1 MRKLALISIAALVLG
16 FMPVAFAQD
25 ELNHGEI
32 GIFGDYFRS
41 STTGN
46 TNFAGIG
53 GRVSFNVHRFVQ
65 LEAGMAYDFEKVF
78 SESFTDAATGNVS
91 FGRSNLRVLHGLG
104 GFKIHA
110 PLGAFRPFITLKGG
124 VVNFRFDQRPLTFGT
139 FTSSVEDLRT
149 NDVKGVFA
157 PGGGIEAFIGWFGI
171 RADAADEMFWDRG
184 THHNLKVTFGPT
196 IRF

>member
-1 MRKLALISIAALVLG
+1 
-16 FMPVAFAQD
+16 
-25 ELNHGEI
+25 
-32 GIFGDYFRS
+32 
-41 STTGN
+41 
-46 TNFAGIG
+46 
-53 GRVSFNVHRFVQ
+53 
-65 LEAGMAYDFEKVF
+65 VF

>member
-1 MRKLALISIAALVLG
+1 
-16 FMPVAFAQD
+16 MPAAFAQD

-32 GIFGDYFRS
+32 GVFGDYFRS

-53 GRVSFNVHRFVQ
+53 GRASFNVHRFVQ
-65 LEAGMAYDFEKVF
+65 LEAEMAYDFEKAF
-78 SESFTDAATGNVS
+78 SEGFTDAATGNVT
-91 FGRSNLRVLHGLG
+91 FNRSNLRVLNGLG

-110 PLGAFRPFITLKGG
+110 PLGAFRPFISLKGG
-124 VVNFRFDQRPLTFGT
+124 VLNFRFDRRPVTFGT
-139 FTSSVEDLRT
+139 FTSSVDNLRT

-157 PGGGIEAFIGWFGI
+157 PGGGIEAFIGPIGI
-171 RADAADEMFWDRG
+171 RADAADVMFWDG
-184 THHNLKVTFGPT
+184 GAHHNLKVTFGPT